1 MQVNL
6 RNRSIHFFYTA
17 FLITSLFLFSG
28 STPPEEGMY
37 PLSEI
42 SKLDLKKAGLKIN
55 INEIYNPNGGGL
67 IDALVNLGGCTG
79 SFVSEEGLIITNHH
93 CVFDYVSRA
102 SSVENNYLENGFLA
116 ENKLKEIPAQGLTC
130 KITESYEDISD
141 VILQAANQA
150 SDIAERTKAI
160 QKKSKEL
167 INEAEEKDPTI
178 KAEVSEMFIGKTYIL
193 FKYRIIKDVRLV
205 YAPPKSIGEFG
216 GEEDNWVWP
225 RHTGDFSFVRAYVA
239 PDGGSANYSEQN
251 IPFKPKKYLK
261 VNPNGV
267 EENDFVF
274 ILGYPGR
281 TFRHQPSQ
289 FIQYQEK
296 FLLPY
301 TADLYTWMMDE
312 FKKLGDNDPTM
323 ELKLSS
329 RIKGLANTQKNYL
342 GKLKGL
348 RRLSLVERKQK
359 EESELKQLVS
369 SNKNLS
375 EKYSSLFEDI
385 SSVYNEIFELGR
397 FQILY
402 PQLMN
407 NNMLMRI
414 GNALIDYSEEM
425 SKPDSERKTTFTDK
439 NLPAF
444 LDRIKLTFSDLNPV
458 VERLTLTKMLSDAAK
473 YPEMNL
479 FPPFEKL
486 QSDKLNIEKFV
497 DNLITNT
504 ELKTVDDFHRL
515 KDKSVEELEKLN
527 DTLLSFLFEL
537 RNEFKPFTKQ
547 NDERS
552 GKLNILL
559 AKYLE
564 VKKEWQE
571 KTFVPDANSTLRLT
585 YGNIKGYSPVDAT
598 YYKPITTLAGVIEK
612 SFLGGD
618 YTIPPKL
625 KELYS
630 KKDFGRFK
638 NKKLNDVPVAILY
651 NTDTSG
657 GNSGSPIMNAKG
669 EIIGVNFDRAFDATI
684 NDFAWSEDYSRSIGV
699 DIRYVLWVTQKIGGA
714 DYLLKEMGV
723 ALE

>member
-1 MQVNL
+1 MKTNL
-6 RNRSIHFFYTA
+6 RNRPLYFFYSILLLTMV
-17 FLITSLFLFSG
+17 FVFSG

-42 SKLDLKKAGLKIN
+42 SKLDLKKAGLKID
-55 INEIYNPNGGGL
+55 INEIYNPKGSGL
-67 IDALVNLGGCTG
+67 IDALVNIGGCTG

-116 ENKLKEIPAQGLTC
+116 ENKSQEIPAQGSTC
-130 KITESYEDISD
+130 KITESYDDVSDI
-141 VILQAANQA
+141 ILQAANKA
-150 SDIAERTKAI
+150 ADVAERTKAI

-167 INEAEEKDPTI
+167 IEEAEKNDPAI

-216 GEEDNWVWP
+216 GEGDNWVWP

-239 PDGGSANYSEQN
+239 PDGSSANYSKEN
-251 IPFKPKKYLK
+251 VPFKPKKFLK

-301 TADLYTWMMDE
+301 TAELYTWIMNE
-312 FKKLGDNDPTM
+312 FKKLGENDPKM

-329 RIKGLANTQKNYL
+329 RIKSLANTQKNYL
-342 GKLKGL
+342 GKIKGL
-348 RRLSLVERKQK
+348 RRLSLVESKQN
-359 EESELKQLVS
+359 EESELKQLVL
-369 SNKNLS
+369 SNKNLT
-375 EKYSSLFEDI
+375 EKYSSVFEEI

-402 PQLMN
+402 PQLLN
-407 NNMLMRI
+407 NNMIMRI
-414 GNALIDYSEEM
+414 GNSLIDYVEEM
-425 SKPDSERKTTFTDK
+425 AKPENDRKTQFTEK

-444 LDRIKLTFSDLNPV
+444 ENRVNQTFSDLFPE
-458 VERLTLTKMLSDAAK
+458 VEQLTLTKILSDAVK
-473 YPEMNL
+473 YPEMEI
-479 FPPFEKL
+479 FPPFAKLPSEKGE
-486 QSDKLNIEKFV
+486 IEKFV
-497 DNLITNT
+497 NNIISKT
-504 ELKTVDDFHRL
+504 ELKSINDFNRL
-515 KDKSVEELEKLN
+515 KTKSIDELEKMN
-527 DTLLSFLFEL
+527 DPLLSFLFEL
-537 RNEFKPFTKQ
+537 RNEFKPFTKK

-585 YGNIKGYSPVDAT
+585 YGNVKGYSPVDAT

-612 SFLGGD
+612 SYMGGE
-618 YTIPPKL
+618 YVIPSKL
-625 KELYS
+625 KELYD

-684 NDFAWSEDYSRSIGV
+684 NDFAWSEAYSRSIGV

-723 ALE
+723 ALK